1 MYDLRHILPPGPTYI
16 LSEVL
21 PPLVLLS
28 SVTFASIKTFD
39 QYSDSHVSGWLYL
52 AAIIFIHPL
61 ARFFTLLRRR
71 YAARRD
77 MLDKGAI
84 APPAVEAKSR
94 DIINTLTRTFATGYP
109 GEAYWSWALRYG
121 YVFALDVFSEK
132 RIITMEPEH
141 VKALLATQFHE
152 FEKAPLLLS
161 QWKDLLGTGVFNADG
176 DMWKFHRNMTR
187 PFFSKDRISD
197 FDNFERHTSTT
208 IALMKERLQEGHPV
222 EFQDAVSRFT
232 LDSATEYL
240 FGKDVESLT
249 AGIPYPESSNI
260 RNSDHF
266 ENHPSNIFARAFI
279 KGQRLIAL
287 RTGFGRLWPLQE
299 FWTNEVISL
308 RRTVDEF
315 VEPLVKDA
323 FRKKAV
329 GQLEKNGQVSLV
341 SDLVNV
347 TDDEVAIKDE
357 LLNIL
362 VAGRDTTASLLTFSV
377 YALSR
382 NPDVTRKL
390 REEIESVVGHR
401 APTYDDIRN
410 MKYMRAF
417 LNEVLRLYPPVPFD
431 ARTSN
436 VSTTLP
442 NKDGRPYYIPK
453 ATKVIYSLFWLH
465 RRIDLWGPTA
475 LEFDPDR
482 FLDQRVKQYLVPR
495 PFIFMPF
502 NAGPRICLGQQ
513 FAYNEASYFL
523 VRLLQSFS
531 SFSIAEDAQLP
542 ESRPPKAWSEDET
555 PGSTKKSDTI
565 MFGMHLTMYAKGG
578 LWVRMTEEQ
587 DDNKNDTES

>member
-1 MYDLRHILPPGPTYI
+1 MSFLRLPPGPTYI
-16 LSEVL
+16 LSQVL
-21 PPLVLLS
+21 PPLVLRS
-28 SVTFASIKTFD
+28 IVTLASINVFYR
-39 QYSDSHVSGWLYL
+39 YSGSRVPGWIYL

-61 ARFFTLLRRR
+61 ARSFTLWRRR
-71 YAARRD
+71 YATRHD
-77 MLDKGAI
+77 MLAKGAI
-84 APPAVEAKSR
+84 APPVVEATSR
-94 DIINTLTRTFATGYP
+94 DIINTLVRTFTSGYP

-121 YVFALDVFSEK
+121 NVFALDIFSEK
-132 RIITMEPEH
+132 RIVTIQPEH
-141 VKALLATQFHE
+141 VKAILATQFHE
-152 FEKAPLLLS
+152 FEKASLLLS

-208 IALMKERLQEGHPV
+208 IALMKERLREGHPV

-240 FGKDVESLT
+240 FGKDVESLA
-249 AGIPYPESSNI
+249 AGIPYPKSSNI
-260 RNSDHF
+260 RNSEHF
-266 ENHPSNIFARAFI
+266 ENHPSNVFVRAFVRA
-279 KGQRLIAL
+279 QELIAT
-287 RTGFGRLWPLQE
+287 RTRYGSLWPLQE
-299 FWTNEVISL
+299 FWTNEVIPL

-315 VEPLVKDA
+315 VEPLIKDA
-323 FRKKAV
+323 YKKKAA
-329 GQLEKNGQVSLV
+329 GESEKDGVISLV
-341 SDLVNV
+341 SELVNV

-362 VAGRDTTASLLTFSV
+362 VAGRDTTASLITFGV

-382 NPDVTRKL
+382 NQDVTRKL
-390 REEIESVVGHR
+390 REEINAVVGER

-410 MKYMRAF
+410 MKYLRAF

-431 ARTSN
+431 SRTSN
-436 VSTTLP
+436 VATTLP

-453 ATKVIYSLFWLH
+453 DTKVIYALFWLH
-465 RRIDLWGPTA
+465 RRVDMWGPTA

-482 FLDQRVKQYLVPR
+482 FIDDRLKEYLVPN
-495 PFIFMPF
+495 PFIFQPF

-531 SFSIAEDAQLP
+531 SFSIAEDAQTP
-542 ESRPPKAWSEDET
+542 EACPPKAWLEDKT
-555 PGSTKKSDTI
+555 PGSTKDRDTI

-578 LWVRMTEEQ
+578 MWVRMTEDQ
-587 DDNKNDTES
+587 ADSKNDTEF